1 MSDDDS
7 APRTPRALEDLAL
20 QPLDDLD
27 HARLDQVRRAYET
40 GDPVPPDLVDRVHF
54 ALARDEM
61 FDEVARMTR
70 MPLEALATRGEQAAG
85 TRTETLTF
93 SADRLT
99 AMVTVSRIGPGRLRL
114 DGWLA
119 PAEAYRVRL
128 RIQGAA
134 QHEVL
139 ADEGGRFS
147 IDGLAEGFGQ
157 LSFHPV
163 DDDAAENAVVTPL
176 FQL

>member
-1 MSDDDS
+1 MDDE
-7 APRTPRALEDLAL
+7 RTLAE
-20 QPLDDLD
+20 QPLDAVDAATLSEIRDLY
-27 HARLDQVRRAYET
+27 AG
-40 GDPVPPDLVDRVHF
+40 GDPVPDDLVERVKF
-54 ALARDEM
+54 SLALDEV

-70 MPLEALATRGEQAAG
+70 MPLDELAVRGESQ

-99 AMVTVSRIGPGRLRL
+99 AMVTVTRTSAGKLRL

-119 PAEAYRVRL
+119 PPTPHRVGLRL
-128 RIQGAA
+128 QDAGEL
-134 QHEVL
+134 EVI

-147 IDGLAEGFGQ
+147 FESLDQGFGQ
-157 LSFHPV
+157 LSFRPL
-163 DDDAAENAVVTPL
+163 DADAGDGSTVVTPL